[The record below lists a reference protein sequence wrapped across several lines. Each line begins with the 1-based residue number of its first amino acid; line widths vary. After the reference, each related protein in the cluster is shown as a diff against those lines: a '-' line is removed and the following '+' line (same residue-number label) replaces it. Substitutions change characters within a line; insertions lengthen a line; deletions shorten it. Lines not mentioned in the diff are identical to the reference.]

1 MPTMDCKL
9 TKKIE
14 RYSFW
19 KDRALNLSS
28 YLKSQNFSPQKL
40 SELTKC
46 GNYLEF
52 NNYFTIDKVRLVNA
66 NFCRRHLLC
75 GVCALRRSVKFLRA
89 YVPKIETLADGSD
102 VYMLTLTVKNSD
114 NLLQAFEHLRTS
126 VQKYFY
132 NGSMFRIGKMKSWSE
147 LSRFHSSV
155 GSYEF
160 KRGRAGGWHPHFH
173 CLVFSDSA
181 CEPDKF
187 QISKEWLNIT
197 GDSKIIDC
205 RAVYGRNKP
214 VSSDDLNDNLQSDFE
229 KFNPLLSA
237 AVEVLKYSLK
247 INDLTFPDQLHAFN
261 TLSGKN
267 LIRSSG
273 LFRGLKVENS
283 LLDSPFD
290 DADLPYIKM
299 LYKFDK
305 SQHRYDLR
313 QTTLKDSSMS
323 AALSAS

>member
-1 MPTMDCKL
+1 MDCDL

-19 KDRALNLSS
+19 KDRALNFSS
-28 YLKSQNFSPQKL
+28 FLKSQNFPPEKL
-40 SELTKC
+40 AEIVKC

-52 NNYFTIDKVRLVNA
+52 NNYFTIDKIRLVNA

-75 GVCALRRSVKFLRA
+75 GVCALRRSVKFLRV
-89 YVPKIETLADGSD
+89 YVPKIQTIADGSD
-102 VYMLTLTVKNSD
+102 VYMLTLTVKNSE
-114 NLLQAFEHLRTS
+114 NLLQAFNHLRLS
-126 VQKYFY
+126 VQKIFD
-132 NGSMFRIGKMKSWSE
+132 NGRMFRAGKLKTWSE
-147 LSRFHSSV
+147 FSRFHSSV

-160 KRGRAGGWHPHFH
+160 KRGRSGGWHPHFH

-181 CEPDKF
+181 CEPDTRR
-187 QISKEWLNIT
+187 ISQEWLNMT

-205 RAVYGRNKP
+205 RAVYGRNLPITEDIDIGNSQGNCKKY
-214 VSSDDLNDNLQSDFE
+214 D
-229 KFNPLLSA
+229 PLLSS

-247 INDLTFPDQLHAFN
+247 INDLTFSDQFHAYN

-273 LFRGLKVENS
+273 LFRGLQVEKS

-290 DADLPYIKM
+290 DLDLPYIKM
-299 LYKFDK
+299 LFKFDK
-305 SQHRYDLR
+305 TSHRYNLS
-313 QTTLKDSSMS
+313 QSSLKDPSLS